1 MHEQTLIQIADDL
14 AARYETRAKTSL
26 IQWQANQ
33 DIDKRRLELTPPEGW
48 PGKNEEQRRTAAEK
62 VYAEDDALQAA
73 LIQGNTAYRALVELD
88 AEIAGL
94 EARRKALEWTIR
106 AQLVDVLRRDGITV
120 KPIEDPFQAVMDQE
134 TDDQL
139 PF

>member
-1 MHEQTLIQIADDL
+1 MDEQTLIQIADDL

-120 KPIEDPFQAVMDQE
+120 KPIEDPFQAVMDQAV
-134 TDDQL
+134 DDEL

>member
-1 MHEQTLIQIADDL
+1 MEKLLEI
-14 AARYETRAKTSL
+14 AKTLSELYDTQAQTRL

-33 DIDKRRLELTPPEGW
+33 DIERIKLHLAPAEGW

-62 VYAEDDALQAA
+62 AYAEDDALQAA
-73 LIQGNTAYRALVELD
+73 IIKGDTAYRAIVALD

-94 EARRKALEWTIR
+94 EAKRKALEWTIR

-120 KPIEDPFQAVMDQE
+120 KPLDDPFQAVMDQAV
-134 TDDQL
+134 DDEL

>member
-1 MHEQTLIQIADDL
+1 MEKLIEIAKTLSELYD
-14 AARYETRAKTSL
+14 TRAQTTL

-33 DIDKRRLELTPPEGW
+33 DIDQIKLNLTPAEGW

-62 VYAEDDALQAA
+62 VFAENDELQAA
-73 LIQGNTAYRALVELD
+73 MVKYNVAYKALIELD
-88 AEIAGL
+88 AKIAGM
-94 EARRKALEWTIR
+94 EAQRKAEEWTIR

-120 KPIEDPFQAVMDQE
+120 KPMEDPFQAVMDQAV
-134 TDDQL
+134 DDDLL